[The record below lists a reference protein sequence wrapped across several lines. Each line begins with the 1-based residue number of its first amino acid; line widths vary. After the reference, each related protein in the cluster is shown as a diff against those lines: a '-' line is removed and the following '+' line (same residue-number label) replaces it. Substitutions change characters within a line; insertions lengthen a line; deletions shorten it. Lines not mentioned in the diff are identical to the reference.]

1 MSVCYGAIRQF
12 LLYLYR
18 FHVSRLAMACL
29 YATTYATSTCAIVAA
44 LCLRSPTLI
53 ACNKKL
59 EHREFPLLSFSNLA
73 NSALTKPPVDLRVL
87 VSLEEDG
94 AFG

>member
-1 MSVCYGAIRQF
+1 MWVDYGTVRQF
-12 LLYLYR
+12 LLYLYH

-29 YATTYATSTCAIVAA
+29 YATTYAPSTCAIVAA

-59 EHREFPLLSFSNLA
+59 RTPRVSSAVVQYLA
-73 NSALTKPPVDLRVL
+73 NSALTKPPVDLCVL

-94 AFG
+94 ALG